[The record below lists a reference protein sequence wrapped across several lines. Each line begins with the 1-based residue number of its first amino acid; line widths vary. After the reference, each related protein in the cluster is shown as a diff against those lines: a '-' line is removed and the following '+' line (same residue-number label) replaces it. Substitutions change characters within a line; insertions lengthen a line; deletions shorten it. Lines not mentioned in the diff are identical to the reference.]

1 MEGYES
7 SRRDDLISIGY
18 MLIFLDF
25 LIKYIFI

>member
-18 MLIFLDF
+18 MIIFLDF

>member
-18 MLIFLDF
+18 ILIFLDF

>member
-25 LIKYIFI
+25 LIKYIF